1 MEKEEVEIKAVDTIL
16 DSGVRVPIPTPFFL
30 RILGIKHINIVVKR
44 PVIGTMLRISKLFV
58 QMQIDEKITEKEWQ
72 DWIVAFVENA
82 RPVSHIVAVG
92 MLRGKWS
99 GRLFV
104 RPVASYLR
112 WHMNTRQMA
121 EIAALLVTLSGIQ
134 DFLNTITFLRGMKT
148 TAPAN
153 VSQE

>member
-1 MEKEEVEIKAVDTIL
+1 MISVFVKSIK
-16 DSGVRVPIPTPFFL
+16 
-30 RILGIKHINIVVKR
+30 
-44 PVIGTMLRISKLFV
+44 
-58 QMQIDEKITEKEWQ
+58 
-72 DWIVAFVENA
+72 
-82 RPVSHIVAVG
+82 PVSRIVAVG
-92 MLRGKWS
+92 MLRGKWA
-99 GRLFV
+99 GTLFT
-104 RPVASYLR
+104 RPLAWYLR